1 MKTIL
6 VPVDFSAVTAQV
18 ARTACE
24 MARLTGSR
32 LVLLHVLPLVTAFE
46 TYGLGSEIIRE
57 TAAAR
62 EKLRAADLAVL
73 AKRCARTVKSVRT
86 VQQTGNA
93 VPVILEQAKKLK
105 AAYIVLGSHG
115 HGAVY
120 DLVAGSVAQ
129 GVLRRAACPVFVVPV
144 RPAAKRR

>member
-18 ARTACE
+18 ARAACT

-32 LVLLHVLPLVTAFE
+32 LVLLHVLPEVTAFE

-57 TAAAR
+57 TTLAR
-62 EKLRAADLAVL
+62 EGIRGRDLAAL
-73 AKRCARTVKSVRT
+73 ARRCAGKVKAVRT
-86 VQQTGNA
+86 LLQTGKA
-93 VPVILEQAKKLK
+93 VPVILAQAKKLK
-105 AAYIVLGSHG
+105 VAYIMLGSHG

-120 DLVAGSVAQ
+120 DLVTGSVAQ
-129 GVLRRAACPVFVVPV
+129 GVLRRATCLVFVVPV
-144 RPAAKRR
+144 RPGRAPR

>member
-6 VPVDFSAVTAQV
+6 VPVDFSAVTTQV

-32 LVLLHVLPLVTAFE
+32 LVLLHVIAEVTAFE
-46 TYGLGSEIIRE
+46 TYGLGSEIISE
-57 TAAAR
+57 TARVR
-62 EKLRAADLAVL
+62 EKIRARDLAAL
-73 AKRCARTVKSVRT
+73 AKRCRRSVKVVRT
-86 VQQTGNA
+86 VQQTGKV
-93 VPVILEQAKKLK
+93 VPVILEQARKLK
-105 AAYIVLGSHG
+105 AAYIILGSHG

-129 GVLRRAACPVFVVPV
+129 GVLRRAPCPVFVVPV
-144 RPAAKRR
+144 RPGSRRA